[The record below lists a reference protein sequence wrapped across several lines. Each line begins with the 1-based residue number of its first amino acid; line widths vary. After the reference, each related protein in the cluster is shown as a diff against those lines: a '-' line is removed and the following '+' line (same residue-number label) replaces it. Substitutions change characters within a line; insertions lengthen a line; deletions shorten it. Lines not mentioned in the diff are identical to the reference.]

1 MIRSAGWGART
12 RAFPHPND
20 TRSGQATV
28 ELALVLPV
36 FFALLVLLFQVAL
49 VARDEVLVI
58 HAARVAVR
66 EASVTDDREQIA
78 ATAQHSL
85 PGGRVRVVRRG
96 RVGEPVE
103 VEVVYASPT
112 DLPIVGALLPDVTL
126 RAHAVMRV
134 ER

>member
-1 MIRSAGWGART
+1 VIRSAGRGART
-12 RAFPHPND
+12 RAFPDPTAAHP
-20 TRSGQATV
+20 GQATV
-28 ELALVLPV
+28 ELALLLPL
-36 FFALLVLLFQVAL
+36 FFALLVLLFQIAL

-66 EASVTDDREQIA
+66 EASVTDDRAQIE
-78 ATAQHSL
+78 ATAKHTL
-85 PGGRVRVVRRG
+85 PGARVRVLRRG

-112 DLPIVGALLPDVTL
+112 DMPIVGALLPDVTL